1 MSALVASF
9 LLIGYLLAPGVI
21 YRLFFSAYIPARRY
35 QRTRTEEVVFSL
47 LVTLLPFLFSWILL
61 LHSPLGHF
69 PDLTTGPPKA
79 EAYRM
84 VFRSLLPGPDLAPP
98 NPFVARVH
106 LADAYLRA
114 FLEQGRFLSL
124 LWLFCAIEGW
134 LSGLIVSHYG
144 DYDTSRRS
152 GRLLKWFCDEFLL
165 TYVSEWELLFTT
177 RSLPRSQRDFEVEI
191 DALASDTLY
200 RGKLVDWF
208 LDQDGKLEGI
218 FLERAARYQKDELA
232 RDRTAGIKKPKE
244 AYWRTIPGAKLYLVA
259 STIANY
265 NIRYIPVAAPETTLD
280 ELRARF
286 GEEAIITPLPPEF
299 LDDESPSTEPDV

>member
-1 MSALVASF
+1 MSALVAGF

-47 LVTLLPFLFSWILL
+47 LVTMVPFLVSWILL
-61 LHSPLGHF
+61 IHTPLGHYPAF
-69 PDLTTGPPKA
+69 LIGPSKT
-79 EAYRM
+79 EAYRT
-84 VFRSLLPGPDLAPP
+84 VFRSLLPGPELASP
-98 NPFVARVH
+98 NPIVLRAH
-106 LADAYLRA
+106 LADAYLRS
-114 FLEQGRFLSL
+114 FFEQARFLAL
-124 LWLFCAIEGW
+124 LWLFCAVEGW
-134 LSGLIVSHYG
+134 ISGFIVSRYG
-144 DYDTSRRS
+144 EYNTNQPIH
-152 GRLLKWFCDEFLL
+152 RLLKRFCDDFLL

-177 RSLPRSQRDFEVEI
+177 RSLPRSQQNFDVEI
-191 DALASDTLY
+191 DALAADILY

-218 FLERAARYQKDELA
+218 FLERAARYQQKELE
-232 RDRTAGIKKPKE
+232 RDRERGVQKPRE

-265 NIRYIPVAAPETTLD
+265 NIRYVPPLQPDMTLA

-286 GEEAIITPLPPEF
+286 GDEAIITPLPPDSFEDP
-299 LDDESPSTEPDV
+299 LNSP